1 MFVTQTTFCSTSS
14 FALFIHQFTLIS
26 HSPVLTK
33 LALARYHYAEAL
45 SHIDYKLKF
54 QTAQIYPRKLFSLL
68 LLICSDW
75 NAALILILNGT
86 KPEHLDMLD
95 GGIIERLLE
104 EKWKTFAQ
112 QQFLKRLLILFV
124 HLFFMSI
131 SVYTRPSRLASKE
144 SDDGGSGD
152 SELVSE
158 AMTMEPEIDG
168 QAIVRYI
175 CECATIAGVVSFV
188 VFQQGDELKNQG
200 LNAFMKQLKQAPA
213 KAIFLFSNFLILSC
227 IPCRIMGNT
236 EMEEKILCFAVPG
249 SWFFMMFFA
258 G

>member
-1 MFVTQTTFCSTSS
+1 MDVCQLAMKFYLVS
-14 FALFIHQFTLIS
+14 FFRFYI
-26 HSPVLTK
+26 
-33 LALARYHYAEAL
+33 
-45 SHIDYKLKF
+45 
-54 QTAQIYPRKLFSLL
+54 
-68 LLICSDW
+68 DW

-112 QQFLKRLLILFV
+112 QQFLKRLLILFI

-131 SVYTRPSRLASKE
+131 SVYTRPTRKYSSENDAGN
-144 SDDGGSGD
+144 DGSGET
-152 SELVSE
+152 ELVSE
-158 AMTMEPEIDG
+158 ALVMEEGLDV
-168 QAIVRYI
+168 QTIVRYT
-175 CECATIAGVVSFV
+175 CECATIAGVISFV

-200 LNAFMKQLKQAPA
+200 LKAFLKQLKQAPA
-213 KAIFLFSNFLILSC
+213 KAIFLFSNLLILSV

-236 EMEEKILCFAVPG
+236 EMEEKLLCFAVPG
-249 SWFFMMFFA
+249 SWFLLMFFA

>member
-1 MFVTQTTFCSTSS
+1 
-14 FALFIHQFTLIS
+14 
-26 HSPVLTK
+26 
-33 LALARYHYAEAL
+33 
-45 SHIDYKLKF
+45 
-54 QTAQIYPRKLFSLL
+54 
-68 LLICSDW
+68 
-75 NAALILILNGT
+75 LILILNGT

-112 QQFLKRLLILFV
+112 QQFLKRLLILFI

-131 SVYTRPSRLASKE
+131 SVYTRPRRKNAPE
-144 SDDGGSGD
+144 SDDGDSGSGTNAVD

-158 AMTMEPEIDG
+158 ALVMADEGLDIQT
-168 QAIVRYI
+168 IVRYT
-175 CECATIAGVVSFV
+175 CECATIAGVISFV

-200 LNAFMKQLKQAPA
+200 LNAFLKQLKQAPA
-213 KAIFLFSNFLILSC
+213 KAIFLFSNLLILSC

-236 EMEEKILCFAVPG
+236 EMEEKLLCFAVPG
-249 SWFFMMFFA
+249 SWFLLMFFA